1 MPRTVKE
8 FSVRRNEILA
18 SAQKLIYTR
27 GYEQM
32 TIQNILD
39 ELQISKGAFYHYFDS
54 KQALLEALIERMTRE
69 AEQIVLPIVN
79 DPQMTAL
86 EKFQNFFSVSA
97 KWKLERKTFFVEL
110 LRVWYKD
117 ENLMVRHKLRASG
130 ITSFAPMLQTIIQQG
145 KLEGFLNARFP
156 AMAAKLLISMGD
168 DLGDSVSL
176 LILAPEPEIEKL
188 PQLTAIINAYSDA
201 FERIIGAPTG
211 SLQLLGPEQIKEWLA
226 V

>member
-1 MPRTVKE
+1 MPRIIKE

-27 GYEQM
+27 GFEQM

-69 AEQIVLPIVN
+69 SEQIVLPIVN
-79 DPQMTAL
+79 DPQMPAL
-86 EKFQNFFSVSA
+86 EKFKTFFSVSA
-97 KWKLERKTFFVEL
+97 KWKLERKAFFLEL

-117 ENLMVRHKLRASG
+117 ENLMVRHKLRAAG
-130 ITSFAPMLQTIIQQG
+130 MKSFAPLLQTIIQQG
-145 KLEGFLNARFP
+145 IQEGFLNARYP
-156 AMAAKLLISMGD
+156 EMAAKLLISMGD
-168 DLGDSVSL
+168 DLGDSVSV

-211 SLQLLGPEQIKEWLA
+211 SLQLLAPEHIKEWMTD
-226 V
+226 

>member
-54 KQALLEALIERMTRE
+54 KQALLESLIERMTRE
-69 AEQIVLPIVN
+69 SEQIVLPIVN
-79 DPQMTAL
+79 DPEMPAL
-86 EKFQNFFSVSA
+86 EKFQTFFSVSA
-97 KWKLERKTFFVEL
+97 KWKLERKTFILEL

-117 ENLMVRHKLRASG
+117 ENLMVRHKLRTAG
-130 ITSFAPMLQTIIQQG
+130 IKSFAPMLQTIIQQG
-145 KLEGFLNARFP
+145 IQEGILNARFP
-156 AMAAKLLISMGD
+156 EMAAKLLISMGE
-168 DLGDSVSL
+168 DLGDSVSV
-176 LILAPEPEIEKL
+176 LILAPKPEIEKL

-211 SLQLLGPEQIKEWLA
+211 SLQLLGPEQIKEWIT

>member
-8 FSVRRNEILA
+8 FSVRRNEILG

-54 KQALLEALIERMTRE
+54 KQALLESLIERMTRE
-69 AEQIVLPIVN
+69 SEQLVLPIVN
-79 DPQMTAL
+79 DPQIPAL
-86 EKFQNFFSVSA
+86 EKFQTFFSVSA
-97 KWKLERKTFFVEL
+97 KWKLERKTFILEL

-117 ENLMVRHKLRASG
+117 ENLMVRHKLRTAG
-130 ITSFAPMLQTIIQQG
+130 IKSFAPMMQTIIQQG
-145 KLEGFLNARFP
+145 IQEGILNARFP
-156 AMAAKLLISMGD
+156 EMAAKLLISMGD
-168 DLGDSVSL
+168 DLGDSVSV
-176 LILAPEPEIEKL
+176 LILAPEPELEKL

-211 SLQLLGPEQIKEWLA
+211 SLQLLGPEQIKEWIT